1 MQMIDAFKAARRV
14 ATPLISIAT
23 PDPAAT
29 IQGINDAFKDPDK
42 IPMLRWS
49 VVTGIV
55 GLNKAGQAAAAEI
68 TDGDAVLSTGNPTE
82 ALIAAAKLQPR
93 SILYFTQ
100 ATVSLTRRQ

>member
-29 IQGINDAFKDPDK
+29 IQTIHAAFKEPDK

-49 VVTGIV
+49 IVTGIV
-55 GLNKAGQAAAAEI
+55 GLNEAGQAAAA
-68 TDGDAVLSTGNPTE
+68 
-82 ALIAAAKLQPR
+82 
-93 SILYFTQ
+93 
-100 ATVSLTRRQ
+100 RQ